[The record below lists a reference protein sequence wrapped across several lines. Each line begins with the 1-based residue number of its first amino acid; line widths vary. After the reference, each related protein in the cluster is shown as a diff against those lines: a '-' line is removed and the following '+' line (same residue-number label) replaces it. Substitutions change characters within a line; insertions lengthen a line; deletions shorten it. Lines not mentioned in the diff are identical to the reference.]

1 MAINTI
7 KVLAIDDNFDNLI
20 SIKAVINDV
29 FENATV
35 YTASSGLKGIEIAI
49 REDPDVILLDI
60 IMPEMDGY
68 EVCRKLK
75 ANPQISDIPVVFV
88 TAIKG
93 DKSNRIIALE
103 SGAEGFLAKPIDAS
117 ELTAVVRAMSKI
129 KNAIVE
135 KRHENERLTTLVEE
149 KTFELMQAHR
159 STLVLLEELRME
171 NEERKKQALKL
182 NHMSFHDGLTELYNR
197 RYFEEA
203 LVRLDVLENLPITIA
218 MGDINGLKAINE
230 LCGHKTGD
238 ALLKKTAEMLSGSFR
253 ESDIIARL
261 GGDEFVVL
269 MTRTDAMQAE
279 LLINKFKE
287 HSNREK
293 PTDMDLSISFGYE
306 TKRHIDEDI
315 QDVLIKAEDSMYRFK
330 LYESK
335 SLRSKTIE
343 VIMNAL
349 VEKSSRELMHSK
361 RVSILCEKI
370 AKHLYYK
377 NEFINQIRIAGL
389 VHDIGKIGIDEKILN
404 KKSSL
409 DDTEWE
415 SIRKHP
421 EAGWRILSS
430 VKEFSELAEFIFSH
444 HERWDGKG
452 YPRGLKAEKIPVEAR
467 IITIADSYDAMT
479 SNRSYRTRL
488 SEDDAI
494 EELKSNA
501 GLQFDPE
508 ITKVFVEK
516 VLEKKW

>member
-1 MAINTI
+1 
-7 KVLAIDDNFDNLI
+7 
-20 SIKAVINDV
+20 
-29 FENATV
+29 
-35 YTASSGLKGIEIAI
+35 
-49 REDPDVILLDI
+49 
-60 IMPEMDGY
+60 
-68 EVCRKLK
+68 
-75 ANPQISDIPVVFV
+75 
-88 TAIKG
+88 
-93 DKSNRIIALE
+93 
-103 SGAEGFLAKPIDAS
+103 
-117 ELTAVVRAMSKI
+117 
-129 KNAIVE
+129 
-135 KRHENERLTTLVEE
+135 
-149 KTFELMQAHR
+149 
-159 STLVLLEELRME
+159 ME

-230 LCGHKTGD
+230 LHGHKKGD
-238 ALLKKTAEMLSGSFR
+238 ALLKKTAEMLAGSFR

-269 MTRTDAMQAE
+269 MTRTDALQAE

-287 HSNREK
+287 HSNRDK
-293 PTDMDLSISFGYE
+293 MTDMDLSISFGYE

-409 DDTEWE
+409 DESEWE

-452 YPRGLKAEKIPVEAR
+452 YPRGLRAEKIPVEAR

-494 EELKSNA
+494 EELKNKA
-501 GLQFDPE
+501 GQQFDPE